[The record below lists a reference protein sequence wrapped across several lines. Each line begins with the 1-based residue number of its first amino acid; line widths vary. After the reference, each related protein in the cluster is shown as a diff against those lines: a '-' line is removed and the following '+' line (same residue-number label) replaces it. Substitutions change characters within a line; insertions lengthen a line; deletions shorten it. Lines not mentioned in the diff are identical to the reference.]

1 MILLREGPSSNLD
14 VPAHTAETQRNE
26 MMDENRLTGTARE
39 VAGKV
44 EGVFGSLTG
53 DHGREAQGRA
63 REVAGKAEGETLDR
77 ASSLVK
83 DDPVKALAITAGVA
97 FLMGMFVARR

>member
-1 MILLREGPSSNLD
+1 
-14 VPAHTAETQRNE
+14 
-26 MMDENRLTGTARE
+26 MMNENRLKGAARE

-44 EGVFGSLTG
+44 EGAFGSLTG

-63 REVAGKAEGETLDR
+63 REVAGKAEGLYGETLDR

-97 FLMGMFVARR
+97 FLLGMFVARR